1 MTPWA
6 LLARFVQFCKR
17 GRVARIGT
25 MRIGTME
32 GERLIDRHQL
42 RGARSARTPA
52 IKIWYEEEPAYLKTA
67 APKNF

>member
-1 MTPWA
+1 MTLWA

-25 MRIGTME
+25 ME
-32 GERLIDRHQL
+32 GEQLIDRHQL
-42 RGARSARTPA
+42 RGGRSARTPA
-52 IKIWYEEEPAYLKTA
+52 IQTWYEEEPAYLKTA